1 MAVLRVYILI
11 KRYLWLYTQTKPL
24 ILRGKAGGLHY
35 QVEVQ
40 QKETQIQRKRHWR
53 KKICDISN

>member
-1 MAVLRVYILI
+1 
-11 KRYLWLYTQTKPL
+11 
-24 ILRGKAGGLHY
+24 
-35 QVEVQ
+35 VEVQ